1 MNTSTLS
8 AAMSYIDDDLV
19 SAAVDY
25 KPKRNRLPAP
35 YRIGAS
41 IAAACMVLAIG
52 VTTVHIQLK
61 QYVKENDIKFEPRT
75 VIVDGNSDGCYG
87 SGPTPEQADMMHKV
101 YQIYYDLRRKASMVR
116 NMLLRL

>member
-1 MNTSTLS
+1 MKTSMLA

-35 YRIGAS
+35 YRITAS

-61 QYVKENDIKFEPRT
+61 QYVKEMILNLSQVQSLWTATLTGVTAAGQLRSRRT
-75 VIVDGNSDGCYG
+75 
-87 SGPTPEQADMMHKV
+87 
-101 YQIYYDLRRKASMVR
+101 
-116 NMLLRL
+116 